1 MQTIKTHILNKLNNS
16 TDMVKKANRSERFD
30 LIAPHPE
37 YPNIETYV
45 VDLVN
50 SLDSELK
57 SQGYVVSK
65 STLLKIVQQ
74 YPGQPDANEK
84 RTEDIIN
91 QLSQ

>member
-1 MQTIKTHILNKLNNS
+1 MQTIKNHILNKLNNS
-16 TDMVKKANRSERFD
+16 TDMVKKASRSERFD

-50 SLDSELK
+50 SLASDLK

-84 RTEDIIN
+84 RTEDIVN
-91 QLSQ
+91 ELGQ